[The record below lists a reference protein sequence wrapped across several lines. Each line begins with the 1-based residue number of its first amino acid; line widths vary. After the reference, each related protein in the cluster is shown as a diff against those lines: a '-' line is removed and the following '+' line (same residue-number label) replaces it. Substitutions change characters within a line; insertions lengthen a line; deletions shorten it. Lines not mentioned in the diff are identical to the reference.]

1 MTVRATANARA
12 LGSRQLDA
20 MQKLSGTAGFRPAA
34 SAAGAGT
41 GSNVSGVFRY
51 SARAGTSGASEL
63 LLGPDSANGD
73 VLSVDASLV
82 ARTSTETRSANAA
95 YHPRIHA

>member
-1 MTVRATANARA
+1 MV
-12 LGSRQLDA
+12 SRQLDA
-20 MQKLSGTAGFRPAA
+20 MQKLSGTAGFRP
-34 SAAGAGT
+34 SDNAAGAGT

-51 SARAGTSGASEL
+51 TARAGASGASEI
-63 LLGPDSANGD
+63 LLGGGSANGD